1 MTLNYHILDK
11 VRKRTIKDFDNQW
24 KLQGEL
30 NDDYWASDQIIFDIF
45 SNLISIEEIKD
56 KIIAD
61 VGAGTGRA
69 LKTLFKHS
77 LKKAYAIEPSS
88 TGIAEISKN
97 LSDRKNLTII
107 QSDGLRFK
115 TNEPCDI
122 IFSLGVI
129 HHIKNPTDVLKNI
142 RNNLKSKGKIVI
154 WVYGYENNQIYIAF
168 YKFISFFTQK
178 LPDKLV
184 YKISALLNILIE
196 PYIYLCKFINLPLR
210 NYWLKVFNKCGWQK
224 RKDMIFDQ
232 LNPAYSKYY
241 KKNEIEK
248 ELLDA
253 GFVNL
258 KFHHRHGY
266 SWTVVGENI

>member
-1 MTLNYHILDK
+1 MLNKIREK
-11 VRKRTIKDFDNQW
+11 TVKDFDDQW
-24 KLQGEL
+24 KLQGKL
-30 NDDYWASDQIIFDIF
+30 NDDYWASDQIIFDQF
-45 SNLISIEEIKD
+45 SNLFSIEEVKG
-56 KIIAD
+56 KVIAD
-61 VGAGTGRA
+61 VGAGTGRV
-69 LKTLFKHS
+69 LKTLFKYRP
-77 LKKAYAIEPSS
+77 KKVFAIEPSS
-88 TGIAEISKN
+88 SGVDEISKN
-97 LSDRKNLTII
+97 LRNNKNLTIL

-115 TNEPCDI
+115 TYESCDI

-129 HHIKNPTDVLKNI
+129 HHIKNPTDILKNI
-142 RNNLKSKGKIVI
+142 RANLKSKGKIVI

-168 YKFISFFTQK
+168 YKFLSFFTQK

-184 YKISALLNILIE
+184 YKIAALLNILIQ
-196 PYIYLCKFINLPLR
+196 PYIYLCKFVNLPLK

-241 KKNEIEK
+241 KKHEIEK

-258 KFHHRHGY
+258 KFHHRHSY

>member
-1 MTLNYHILDK
+1 MLNKIREK
-11 VRKRTIKDFDNQW
+11 TVKDFDDQW
-24 KLQGEL
+24 KLQGKL
-30 NDDYWASDQIIFDIF
+30 NDDYWASDQIIFDQF
-45 SNLISIEEIKD
+45 SNLFSIEEVKG
-56 KIIAD
+56 KVIAD
-61 VGAGTGRA
+61 VGAGTGRV
-69 LKTLFKHS
+69 LKTLFKYRP
-77 LKKAYAIEPSS
+77 KKVFAIEPSS
-88 TGIAEISKN
+88 SGVDEISKN
-97 LSDRKNLTII
+97 LRNNKNLTIL

-115 TNEPCDI
+115 TYESCDI

-129 HHIKNPTDVLKNI
+129 HHIKNPTDILKNI
-142 RNNLKSKGKIVI
+142 RANLKSKGKIVI

-184 YKISALLNILIE
+184 YKIAALLNILIQ
-196 PYIYLCKFINLPLR
+196 PYIYLCKFVNLPLK

-241 KKNEIEK
+241 KKHEIEK

-258 KFHHRHGY
+258 KFHHRHSY

>member
-1 MTLNYHILDK
+1 MLNKIREK
-11 VRKRTIKDFDNQW
+11 TVKDFDDQW
-24 KLQGEL
+24 KLQGKL
-30 NDDYWASDQIIFDIF
+30 NDDYWASDQIIFDQF
-45 SNLISIEEIKD
+45 SNLFSIEEVKG
-56 KIIAD
+56 KVIAD
-61 VGAGTGRA
+61 VGAGTGRV
-69 LKTLFKHS
+69 LKTLFKYRP
-77 LKKAYAIEPSS
+77 KKVFAIEPSS
-88 TGIAEISKN
+88 SGVDEISKN
-97 LSDRKNLTII
+97 LRNNKNLTIL

-115 TNEPCDI
+115 TYESCDI

-129 HHIKNPTDVLKNI
+129 HHIKNPTDILKNI
-142 RNNLKSKGKIVI
+142 RANLKSKGKIVI

-184 YKISALLNILIE
+184 YKIAALLNILIQ
-196 PYIYLCKFINLPLR
+196 PYIYLCKFVNLPLK

-253 GFVNL
+253 GFINL

>member
-1 MTLNYHILDK
+1 MLNKIREK
-11 VRKRTIKDFDNQW
+11 TVKDFDDQW

-30 NDDYWASDQIIFDIF
+30 NDDYWASDQIIFDQL
-45 SNLISIEEIKD
+45 SNLFSIDEVKG
-56 KIIAD
+56 KVIAD
-61 VGAGTGRA
+61 VGAGTGRV
-69 LKTLFKHS
+69 LKTLFKYRP
-77 LKKAYAIEPSS
+77 KKVFAIEPSS
-88 TGIAEISKN
+88 SGVDEISKN
-97 LSDRKNLTII
+97 LRNNKNLSIL

-115 TNEPCDI
+115 TYESCDI

-129 HHIKNPTDVLKNI
+129 HHIKNPTDILKNI
-142 RNNLKSKGKIVI
+142 RANLKSKGKIVI

-184 YKISALLNILIE
+184 YKIAALLNILIQ

-253 GFVNL
+253 GFINL